1 MYQEFEAIGNAV
13 NSAEMR
19 YTPSGVPVASFRMA
33 INKQWTNANGEKQEK
48 VLFVKVSVW
57 RKLAEVMSQY
67 LEKGRQVFVKGELE
81 EPEVWTDREGKQR
94 ATMVITATT
103 IKLLGSKGASSNG
116 NEAPATQEAPGMT
129 DESIPF

>member
-48 VLFVKVSVW
+48 VLFVKVSAW

-81 EPEVWTDREGKQR
+81 EPENWTDREGKQR
-94 ATMVITATT
+94 STIVITAQT
-103 IKLLGSKGASSNG
+103 IKLLGGKGSGNG
-116 NEAPATQEAPGMT
+116 HEAPAEAGQPDDT
-129 DESIPF
+129 SVPF